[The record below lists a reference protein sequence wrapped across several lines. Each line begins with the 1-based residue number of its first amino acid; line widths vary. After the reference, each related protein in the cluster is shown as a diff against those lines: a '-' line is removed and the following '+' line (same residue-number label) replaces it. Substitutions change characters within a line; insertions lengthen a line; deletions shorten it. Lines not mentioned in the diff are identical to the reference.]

1 VIRPQKAGSAQVA
14 TPAEAIGT
22 FGRKFCRAPRRTGG
36 FAPSSRFLAKE
47 IVEQARVQQA
57 SSIIELGP
65 GTGVLTNEILK
76 SKSPRAP
83 YLAIEQSWIFC
94 SHLRSHFPGIQIVNG
109 CAGSL
114 YLHAHQQGV
123 DQVGCIVSS
132 LPWTI
137 LDEEL
142 QASILSQVY
151 NLLQC
156 GGYFATCVCFGPH
169 LLRAGRSF
177 HRKLSETFGGG
188 ECFKYSPSKR
198 SARIYILLCAI
209 EDGGGGTRRRPSRG
223 GES

>member
-1 VIRPQKAGSAQVA
+1 MRVEESNIRSDKTAKGGKRPSRRAGRGYWYFWK
-14 TPAEAIGT
+14 E
-22 FGRKFCRAPRRTGG
+22 FCRAPRRTGG

-76 SKSPRAP
+76 SKSPHAP
-83 YLAIEQSWIFC
+83 YLAIEQSGIFC

-114 YLHAHQQGV
+114 YLHAHQQGF

-137 LDEEL
+137 LDEKL
-142 QASILSQVY
+142 QALILSQVH

-169 LLRAGRSF
+169 LLRAGRTF
-177 HRKLSETFGGG
+177 HRTLSETFRAVNVSHIVLRNVPPAFIY
-188 ECFKYSPSKR
+188 CC
-198 SARIYILLCAI
+198 AR
-209 EDGGGGTRRRPSRG
+209 
-223 GES
+223 